1 MTTHL
6 QLQPSTPE
14 TQGISSSAILAWVEA
29 AEKHLDSLHS
39 FMLLR
44 HGYVVAEGWWS
55 PYGPEHPHQLFSLT
69 KSFTS
74 TAVGLA
80 VAEGRLSV
88 DDLVLS
94 FFPER
99 APAEAGE
106 HLQNMR
112 VRHLLTMTTGH
123 EEEPTFH
130 LFEREDG
137 DWVKGFL
144 EHPVARPPGTHF
156 VYNSSASHVLSAIVQ
171 QVTGMPVL
179 DYLQP
184 RLFAPLGIEKP
195 AWDTCPRGINTGGW
209 GLSLKTEDV
218 ARFGQ
223 LCLQKGDWRGQSILP
238 ATWVEEATAGQ
249 VSNAPNENPDW
260 EQGYG
265 YQFWRCR
272 HDAYRGD
279 GAFGQF
285 CLVMPDRDAV
295 LAITSGIGDMQA
307 VLNVVW
313 EVLLP
318 AFSSVPLAENS
329 AAQEKLGQKLASLA
343 LPPVQGQPFS
353 PLAARV
359 SGSRYAFEANEGKLE
374 AVAFDFVQDGCAV
387 SIWDDRGEHQ
397 LVCGSGA
404 WIAGETTLD
413 ATAPRKVAAS
423 GAWTAEDTYEIKLC
437 LYETPFRPAITCRF
451 TEDRLTYDFKA
462 NVAFGP
468 LERPQLV
475 GRKATLDD

>member
-1 MTTHL
+1 MTTHQD
-6 QLQPSTPE
+6 QLQNSTPE
-14 TQGISSSAILAWVEA
+14 AQGIPSSAVLAFVET
-29 AEKHLDSLHS
+29 AEKDLDSLHS

-44 HGYVVAEGWWS
+44 HGAVVAEGWWS

-99 APAEAGE
+99 APAAASE
-106 HLQNMR
+106 HLRAMR
-112 VRHLLTMTTGH
+112 VRHLLTMTAGH
-123 EEEPTFH
+123 EVEPALH
-130 LFEREDG
+130 GRQER

-144 EHPVARPPGTHF
+144 AHPVPHPPGTHF
-156 VYNSSASHVLSAIVQ
+156 VYNSMASHVLSAIVQ
-171 QVTGMPVL
+171 QVTGMPIL

-184 RLFAPLGIEKP
+184 RLFAPLGIQKP
-195 AWDTCPRGINTGGW
+195 QWDTCPRGINTGGW
-209 GLSLKTEDV
+209 GLSLRTEDI

-223 LCLQKGDWRGQSILP
+223 LYLQKGTWRGQRILP
-238 ATWVEEATAGQ
+238 AMWVEEATARQ

-285 CLVMPDRDAV
+285 CLVMPDRDVV

-313 EVLLP
+313 EELLP
-318 AFSSVPLAENS
+318 AFAPAPLAENS
-329 AAQEKLGQKLASLA
+329 AAQEKLDQELASLA
-343 LPPVQGQPFS
+343 LLPAQGEPTS
-353 PLAARV
+353 ALAARA
-359 SGSRYAFEANEGKLE
+359 SGRYTFEENEGKFE
-374 AVAFDFVQDGCAV
+374 VIEFDFGPERCAV
-387 SIWDDRGEHQ
+387 SVWDDRGEHQ

-404 WIAGETTLD
+404 WIEGETTLD
-413 ATAPRKVAAS
+413 PMAPRKVAAS
-423 GAWTAEDTYEIKLC
+423 GAWTAEDTYTIKLC
-437 LYETPFRPAITCRF
+437 LYETPFCPTITCRF
-451 TEDRLTYDFKA
+451 TEDRLTYDFRA